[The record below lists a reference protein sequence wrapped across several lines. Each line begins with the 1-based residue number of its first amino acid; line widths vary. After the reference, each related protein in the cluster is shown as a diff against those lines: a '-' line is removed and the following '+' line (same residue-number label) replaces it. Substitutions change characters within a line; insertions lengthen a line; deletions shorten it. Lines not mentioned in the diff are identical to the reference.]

1 MVNVNEASIFVRTC
15 SQRRVRRTEGHKPLV
30 CDMGVS
36 QSRIEI
42 SVVVPTYNRL
52 GTLAHVMP
60 TLLAQDL
67 PASSYEVLV
76 CDSNSTD
83 GTAEYLAELAA
94 ARPNV
99 RHLPGS
105 YRGRAAARNAG
116 IDAARGH
123 VVLFND
129 SDILASPDL
138 LRRHRSHHRRERK
151 IAVVGLEVQVRDLA
165 DYAYKRDHPDAR
177 GSLHKPTRRRL
188 PWLYFLTGNA
198 SVRRDDLIGVGKF
211 DESFTGYGHEDL
223 ELGYR
228 LERSGV
234 RILYDAQAV
243 NYHCQD
249 VPHEDQKEK
258 MRLAGRSTVRFY
270 RKHPDFAVMLNLGM
284 TPVSLG
290 LHSLLARMPGVLR
303 YFDTRADRWKLAR
316 DLVQQ
321 YYYVT
326 GVKEALHEHAG

>member
-1 MVNVNEASIFVRTC
+1 MPEA
-15 SQRRVRRTEGHKPLV
+15 
-30 CDMGVS
+30 
-36 QSRIEI
+36 

-52 GTLAHVMP
+52 ETLAHVIP

-67 PASSYEVLV
+67 PASDFEVLV
-76 CDSNSTD
+76 CDSLSSD
-83 GTAEYLAELAA
+83 GTKEYLADVTREH
-94 ARPNV
+94 PNV

-105 YRGRAAARNAG
+105 YSGRAAARNAG
-116 IDAARGH
+116 IEAARGD

-138 LRRHRSHHRRERK
+138 LSQHLRHHRARRT
-151 IAVVGLEVQVRDLA
+151 IAVVGLEVQVKDLS
-165 DYAYKRDHPDAR
+165 DYAYKRDHPQAR
-177 GSLHKPTRRRL
+177 GFLHKPTRKTL

-198 SVRRDDLIGVGKF
+198 SVRREDLLRVGRF

-228 LERSGV
+228 LQRAGV
-234 RILYDAQAV
+234 TIVYEPNAI

-249 VPHEDQKEK
+249 VPHDDQKEK

-270 RKHPDFAVMLNLGM
+270 RKHPDFAVQLNLGM

-290 LHSLLARMPGVLR
+290 LHSVLERMPSLLAFLDSRSQR
-303 YFDTRADRWKLAR
+303 SKFAR
-316 DLVQQ
+316 DVVQQ
-321 YYYVT
+321 YHYVS
-326 GVKEALHEHAG
+326 GVKDALRSFDDPSTGSG

>member
-1 MVNVNEASIFVRTC
+1 M
-15 SQRRVRRTEGHKPLV
+15 P
-30 CDMGVS
+30 
-36 QSRIEI
+36 EI

-52 GTLAHVMP
+52 ETLEYVLP

-67 PASSYEVLV
+67 APSEFEVLV
-76 CDSNSTD
+76 CDSNSSD
-83 GTAEYLAELAA
+83 GTAEFMARMQAEHTN
-94 ARPNV
+94 ARY
-99 RHLPGS
+99 LPGAYS
-105 YRGRAAARNAG
+105 GRAAARNAG
-116 IDAARGH
+116 INAAHGV

-129 SDILASPDL
+129 SDIFASRDL
-138 LRRHRSHHRRERK
+138 LSQHLRHHRAQHK
-151 IAVVGLEVQVRDLA
+151 VAVVGLEVQVKDFD

-177 GSLHKPTRRRL
+177 GFLHKPTRKRL

-198 SVRRDDLIGVGKF
+198 SVRREDLLRVGCF

-228 LERSGV
+228 LEQAGIT
-234 RILYDAQAV
+234 ILYDPQAI

-249 VPHEDQKEK
+249 VPHDDQKEK

-270 RKHPDFAVMLNLGM
+270 RKHPDFAVQLNLGM

-290 LHSLLARMPGVLR
+290 LHSVLAHAPGLLAF
-303 YFDTRADRWKLAR
+303 FDARAPRSKFAR

-321 YYYVT
+321 YHYVS
-326 GVKEALHEHAG
+326 GVKDALKEQH